1 MIGRK
6 QEINL
11 QLNQIL
17 DSFLIALAFWT
28 SWSVTSAF
36 RSVPPFESMFWLMAI
51 IVPFTP
57 IVLELR
63 GYYDH
68 PLQKTIGRSIRQMFN
83 ALIILGLVVAVS
95 VVFFKTETGSRI
107 VLVTLIFV
115 GGGMLLIKE
124 AIVRSYLMQQ
134 AKSEGWRER
143 VMLAGMPKD
152 VAKLRDSLDAA
163 TLHSMEI
170 VESIDISEQSIESL
184 VESIHTHSVER
195 VLFAVGHVHFGKV
208 EEAVNACELEGV
220 EAWLSADFIKTSIAR
235 PAFDTL
241 GGRLMM
247 VFRTT
252 PEISWQLL
260 AKSVMD
266 RVLALVALL
275 LSSPIWLAVY
285 IGIKITSPGPVLFL
299 QKRSGKHGQPFQMFK
314 FRTMNVNAESQ
325 REKLQEQNQMSG
337 PVFKVENDPRI
348 FKLGKFLR
356 KTSIDEVPQFL
367 NVLLGHMSLVG
378 PRPLPT
384 YEVDQIE
391 YLSQRR
397 RMSMKP
403 GITCLWQVMGR
414 NRITSFEDWVKL
426 DLEYIDNWS
435 LLLDIKILLKTIVVV
450 LFGWG
455 AK

>member
-11 QLNQIL
+11 QINQIL
-17 DSFLIALAFWT
+17 DGALIAFAFWL
-28 SWSVTSAF
+28 SWVIVSSFKTIPALD
-36 RSVPPFESMFWLMAI
+36 SMFWLMAI

-57 IVLELR
+57 VVLEFQ

-68 PLQKTIGRSIRQMFN
+68 PLQKTIGKSLRQMMN
-83 ALIILGLVVAVS
+83 ALLIIGVVIGAA
-95 VVFFKTETGSRI
+95 VVFFKTDPGSRL
-107 VLVTLIFV
+107 VLLLLVLI
-115 GGGMLLIKE
+115 GGGMLLAKE
-124 AIVRSYLMQQ
+124 SFMRSYLRQR
-134 AKSEGWRER
+134 AKGDGWKER
-143 VMLAGMPKD
+143 ILIAGLPEDTK
-152 VAKLRDSLDAA
+152 KLRDSFDVG

-170 VESIDISEQSIESL
+170 VDEIDIS
-184 VESIHTHSVER
+184 VEPLERLIDCLHRHSVER

-220 EAWLSADFIKTSIAR
+220 ESWLSADFIKTSIAR

-247 VFRTT
+247 VFRST
-252 PEISWQLL
+252 PDLCWQLL
-260 AKSVMD
+260 AKGVMD
-266 RVLALVALL
+266 RVLAAIALI
-275 LSSPIWLAVY
+275 LSFPAWIFVF
-285 IGIKITSPGPVLFL
+285 IGIKLTSPGPVLFRQL
-299 QKRSGKHGQPFQMFK
+299 RSGKHGQPFSMFK
-314 FRTMNVNAESQ
+314 FRTMHADAESR
-325 REKLQEQNQMSG
+325 REELQAQNQMSG

-348 FKLGKFLR
+348 FKFGKFLR
-356 KTSIDEVPQFL
+356 KTSIDEIPQFL

-384 YEVDQIE
+384 YEVEQIE
-391 YLSQRR
+391 YLSQRQR
-397 RMSMKP
+397 LSMKP

-414 NRITSFEDWVKL
+414 NRITKFEDWVAL
-426 DLEYIDNWS
+426 DLKYIDNWS
-435 LLLDIKILLKTIVVV
+435 LWLDIKILLRTVIVV

>member
-1 MIGRK
+1 MLGRK

-17 DSFLIALAFWT
+17 DSFLIALAFWI
-28 SWSVTSAF
+28 SWTVTSCF
-36 RSVPPFESMFWLMAI
+36 RSVPAFEEMFWLMAI

-57 IVLELR
+57 IVLEFQ

-68 PLQKTIGRSIRQMFN
+68 PLQKTIGRSLRQMFR
-83 ALIILGLVVAVS
+83 ALFILAVIIGAS
-95 VVFFKTETGSRI
+95 VVFFRTETGSRI
-107 VLVTLIFV
+107 VLVILVFV
-115 GGGMLLIKE
+115 TGAMLLAKE
-124 AIVRSYLMQQ
+124 TLVRNYLLRR
-134 AKSEGWRER
+134 AKTDGWRER
-143 VMLAGMPKD
+143 VLLAGLPAD
-152 VAKLRDSLDAA
+152 VKKLRLSLDAS
-163 TLHSMEI
+163 TMHGLEI
-170 VESIDISEQSIESL
+170 VDEIDISQEPVEKL
-184 VESIHTHSVER
+184 VESLHEFSIER

-241 GGRLMM
+241 GGKLMM
-247 VFRTT
+247 VFRSA
-252 PEISWQLL
+252 PDISWQLM
-260 AKSVMD
+260 AKGVMD
-266 RVLALVALL
+266 RILAFVALL
-275 LSSPIWLAVY
+275 LLSPLWLAVY
-285 IGIKITSPGPVLFL
+285 IGIKITSPGPALFM
-299 QKRSGKHGQPFQMFK
+299 QKRSGKHGQPFKMFK
-314 FRTMNVNAESQ
+314 FRTMNVDAESQ

-356 KTSIDEVPQFL
+356 KTSIDEIPQFL
-367 NVLLGHMSLVG
+367 NVLFGDMSLVG

-384 YEVDQIE
+384 YEVEQIE
-391 YLSQRR
+391 YSSQRR
-397 RMSMKP
+397 RLSMKP

-414 NRITSFEDWVKL
+414 NRITSFEDWVAL
-426 DLEYIDNWS
+426 DLKYIDNWS
-435 LLLDIKILLKTIVVV
+435 LWFDIKILLRTVVVV